1 MNPTNPTNP
10 FGVGQGSFCTPSS
23 SGFPGGFPCNFNN
36 VTPGRSI
43 DLMPTMVSPNQAH
56 LLPSLS
62 AASSHTSKSPW
73 LSGSTYLHADSAL
86 FLKSASDLPHNTIY
100 QPKAHGSDVTQAAA
114 NAVSNIFP
122 DKGFLRRT
130 ARVESNDGCHPSTFR
145 SGYHGGIFQVDK
157 VGFQDT
163 QNTASHPGLTSKH
176 QAIQKEFGIDWKTV
190 QYSDLQKPLYSAIAA
205 RLLLSNKPEA
215 IPSTVAGQAAYW
227 KKHYNTAAGA
237 GTEQKFIDA
246 NKNH

>member
-62 AASSHTSKSPW
+62 AASSHT
-73 LSGSTYLHADSAL
+73 Y
-86 FLKSASDLPHNTIY
+86 LPHNTIY